1 MSLYTTILFLHI
13 ASAIGFF
20 IGNGLEWAVST
31 LLRKASSVEQ
41 VRAWLRVYRVSPP
54 LSGASLVVLILSG
67 GYLASV
73 INAMK
78 QGWMSASLVAIVI
91 GFSLGFA
98 INLPRIRAIRDSV
111 ASVEGPLP
119 GSVRTKLQNAALATS
134 VRTRTM
140 LAIGIVYLMTTKP
153 PLGTSFLALG
163 VAAVIGLLLSIRTW
177 SRSSNSETT

>member
-13 ASAIGFF
+13 ASVIGFF
-20 IGNGLEWAVST
+20 IGNGLEWAAST
-31 LLRKASSVEQ
+31 LLRKATSVEQ
-41 VRAWLRVYRVSPP
+41 VRAWLRIYRVSPP

-78 QGWMSASLVAIVI
+78 QGWMSASLVALVI

-98 INLPRIRAIRDSV
+98 VILPRIRAIRDSV

-119 GSVRTKLQNAALATS
+119 SGVRAKVQNVALTTS

-140 LAIGIVYLMTTKP
+140 LAFGIVYLMTTKP

-163 VAAVIGLLLSIRTW
+163 VAVVIGLLVSIPVW
-177 SRSSNSETT
+177 SNSSKSA